1 MLKQIFGFCFVT
13 FFIYPNSGYSY
24 AAKIESKQDRG
35 DRSQQ
40 RTLGIVTETK
50 ISQFFSD
57 NMYWY
62 PDGLYKRIDD
72 SNYPDYIL
80 IRGGTIYFSVNDGKS
95 WTESSLNT
103 SSPFAESAIR
113 ELMSNYQRVK

>member
-1 MLKQIFGFCFVT
+1 VGYEAKADFWILFCH

-24 AAKIESKQDRG
+24 APKIESKQDRG
-35 DRSQQ
+35 NQSQQ
-40 RTLGIVTETK
+40 RAWSIITKTK
-50 ISQFFSD
+50 ICQFFSD

-72 SNYPDYIL
+72 SNYPDYIP

-103 SSPFAESAIR
+103 SSPFAESA
-113 ELMSNYQRVK
+113 YV